1 MTTDNKGLRADEVA
15 EYLAKNQQFFHI
27 FPGLLDELSIPHPES
42 GKAVSLL
49 ERQVW
54 QLRQQKQLLQDQVDS
69 LVSIAGDNGVI
80 MQKLHHLA
88 LRLLQAPTQQAA
100 LDALYQQL
108 QGPFAVEQVTLF
120 SWELPNTSLAGLQQL
135 GVRQDWV
142 ASLKAS
148 LTPGQPVCGFIE
160 AQWKQGLF
168 KTTEPIESM
177 CCVPLGWQSVWGV
190 LALGSHSNRF
200 QPDLGTYFLKILGEL
215 VSSQFNNLFN
225 DALPA
230 EPELTLSQS

>member
-1 MTTDNKGLRADEVA
+1 
-15 EYLAKNQQFFHI
+15 
-27 FPGLLDELSIPHPES
+27 
-42 GKAVSLL
+42 
-49 ERQVW
+49 
-54 QLRQQKQLLQDQVDS
+54 
-69 LVSIAGDNGVI
+69 VI

-100 LDALYQQL
+100 LDALYKQL

-215 VSSQFNNLFN
+215 VSAQFNNLFN